1 MTEGLN
7 GASLYICIKQFNAR
21 LGDEL
26 DLKVGDKVEVLAD
39 DSEYNDGWYMGKNLI
54 TEQVGLYPK
63 SFTQVLANSEPST
76 GLLRSRSRRVN
87 SEKNLNSKLNTA
99 TSKPQESNKSPLS
112 PKINQLAENFEKLS
126 TSNSSVNKRT
136 SSGQV
141 HKTMDD
147 IDKALEEMQT
157 DSLSP
162 NQSKSTPI
170 NLSHQRNPSAQS
182 LTEDLNPL
190 HANDWTPQQVSSY
203 FAIVLGFDLDVA
215 GKFSRH
221 KITGEILFQLDLTHL
236 KELDIDSFGTRFE
249 VYKEIENLKQISSRL
264 KKFNKPVD
272 ELSEISED
280 DPSNVNDSKNF
291 NNSSNSPYNN
301 TFNNVSFPHNNSDD
315 DQRFNSSNNNSF
327 SRFNSS
333 INSSSVSR
341 LALRSQLQLQLLPSV
356 SIDTATPKPL
366 RTNSSIRRH
375 QRKRSQSMENIPLAS
390 GLSTPKQSNELTFM
404 SPRKAPEPPAQS
416 PLNRSFK
423 FGDGNKDSHD
433 SPSSSSNALYM
444 TRTNASNAGLG
455 ISNVNNGGLSRPA
468 SSVYETSVISDATS
482 QNKSRN
488 INRDSHRR
496 NSSVISSNNHRRHSS
511 LFSFLSGNNDDK
523 DKEVQQNKYQSQN
536 IHHDDDLKSPAKV
549 KRQSKFIPKQPND
562 LTGFGDPDDSDA
574 EPEYVDIDNTQFSP
588 RKSKSVRGE
597 ISNNKRDSSKNLKDE
612 KRSASDSTALTNNNN
627 NTAAPNS
634 NAPVATRLKNL
645 RTASTQNFRNL
656 TGLKKLK
663 TSAFQEG
670 IREVSPDDAI
680 KSANFSGWMSKKS
693 GSTLGWRSRYFTLH
707 GTRLSYFASLKDK
720 KEKGLI
726 DITAHKVIP
735 VNTESEAIT
744 SSNDKY
750 VALYA
755 ASTGFGRYCFK
766 LVPPA
771 PGFKKGLTFT
781 QPKTHFFAVESYEEM
796 RGWIKALMTAT
807 IDIDDSVPVV
817 SSCST
822 PTVSLLKAQE
832 LLAKAREETKLKD
845 EELRA
850 KGFIRDGFDDDYSGV
865 IDSSGNYNNFFGNS
879 TVDNQNTS
887 NGNTSTNNNN
897 ESLVTSE
904 ENSPIVDSLDETTM
918 SSVQRQS
925 TDKQPKLSIDTSVK
939 GYKSPSTPQ
948 VSNGQNNSNN
958 NGASH
963 SGFASPYL
971 LASGLLSPKLGHSF
985 PPSSPIGTPNSRERK
1000 QPDYFNQAETASTT
1014 AQTISSGNSN
1024 TANSQNGPSS
1034 SGTDSKLIF
1043 SNSNGRVVSGSKK
1056 KDKMLAYSSDGSGN
1070 HTFVIKSKK

>member
-315 DQRFNSSNNNSF
+315 DQL
-327 SRFNSS
+327 
-333 INSSSVSR
+333 SR

-523 DKEVQQNKYQSQN
+523 DKEVQQSKYQSQN

-887 NGNTSTNNNN
+887 N
-897 ESLVTSE
+897 

-1000 QPDYFNQAETASTT
+1000 QPDYFNQAETAR
-1014 AQTISSGNSN
+1014 
-1024 TANSQNGPSS
+1024 
-1034 SGTDSKLIF
+1034 TDSKLIF
-1043 SNSNGRVVSGSKK
+1043 SSSNGRVVSGSKK